1 MKVLSAENQWL
12 KGKLEA
18 CNWTPPAGFGNQ
30 WSEEYEK
37 KFGEP
42 IKPNTLYAKIALLNR
57 KFGKKSSSRKIP
69 LLKLANQS
77 NYICVTSTGQLA
89 GYETEKEVL
98 EVFKANQVLTGVLVF
113 KKLTPK
119 VTYQVSF

>member
-1 MKVLSAENQWL
+1 MEELSIKNGWL
-12 KGKLEA
+12 KGKLEE
-18 CNWTPPAGFGNQ
+18 CNWIPPAGFGKQ

-42 IKPNTLYAKIALLNR
+42 IKPNTLYAKITLLNR

-77 NYICVTSTGQLA
+77 NYICITATGQLA

-98 EVFKANQVLTGVLVF
+98 EVFKQNQVLAGVLVF
-113 KKLTPK
+113 KKVTPK
-119 VTYQVSF
+119 IKYQVSF